1 MRVQMDES
9 GAGDFTV
16 RGGPMTVKNFPS
28 SCLETT
34 REGDPMVSLPPDPQI
49 RLATYNDVL

>member
-1 MRVQMDES
+1 MNES

-16 RGGPMTVKNFPS
+16 SGGPMTVKNFLS
-28 SCLETT
+28 SCLQTT

-49 RLATYNDVL
+49 RLAAYNDVL